1 MDEEVWMRVVGV
13 KLAGEGATLEGA
25 PAHALGIWSERNLA
39 KGQGQ
44 KAKAR
49 DSVPLPLPPPLPMPM
64 ESGVGAI

>member
-25 PAHALGIWSERNLA
+25 PARALGIWSERSLA

-44 KAKAR
+44 KARAR
-49 DSVPLPLPPPLPMPM
+49 VF
-64 ESGVGAI
+64 